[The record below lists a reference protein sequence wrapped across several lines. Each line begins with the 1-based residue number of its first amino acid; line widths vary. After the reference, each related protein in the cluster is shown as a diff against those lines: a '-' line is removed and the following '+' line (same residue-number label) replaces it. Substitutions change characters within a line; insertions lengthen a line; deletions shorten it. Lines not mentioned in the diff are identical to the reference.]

1 MVVAEKES
9 KIAEME
15 AASTGEAARLRA
27 AVESVKGELS
37 HLKQEHV
44 WL

>member
-1 MVVAEKES
+1 
-9 KIAEME
+9 ME

-27 AVESVKGELS
+27 AMESVKGEIS

>member
-1 MVVAEKES
+1 MVAEKES

-27 AVESVKGELS
+27 AAESIKGELA
-37 HLKQEHV
+37 HMKHEHV
-44 WL
+44 

>member
-1 MVVAEKES
+1 
-9 KIAEME
+9 ME

-27 AVESVKGELS
+27 AMESVKGEIS

-44 WL
+44 WF